1 MTNHR
6 KYSSGFINAS
16 SRFASILLILLVIIA
31 SMFGG
36 TIITSLAQGESPD
49 PVRYLH
55 KVKIG
60 DKSYCFF
67 VEKNVVLT
75 PSEIA
80 KKENG
85 EPRTDEELTALILEK
100 AGLYM
105 KEPNCN
111 ESSHSR
117 ITFADWTK
125 DKGSF
130 SLSKADLESLRG
142 AAPKDGST
150 VKLYIDP
157 LISTEKASKPAA
169 PSVISPTAATT
180 PTEPAEGST
189 DTNGESTNPSGE
201 STDPATDPS
210 DPSSGSTDP
219 ATDPSDPS
227 GGSTDPATD
236 PSDPSGGSTDPAT
249 DPSDPSGGSTDPAT
263 DPTDPSGGSTDPATD
278 PTDPSSGSADP
289 VVPPVPVPEE
299 ITWYPVSALTSP
311 SLLFVVVAT
320 EKDSKYVE
328 EICEAKKEASKEE
341 TTAETTVQPQT
352 VAPVKKPKT
361 PKAVTPPEETL
372 PEFKTIK
379 MYDRSGGPLEETLKD
394 GDPVTLTWITP
405 KGNSTSKKS
414 FFDRI
419 PGGVLGLAAIAAA
432 VGFIAFAIVKRKKS
446 SEEEQ

>member
-60 DKSYCFF
+60 NKSYCFF

-111 ESSHSR
+111 ESSHSK

-180 PTEPAEGST
+180 PTEPEGST

-210 DPSSGSTDP
+210 DPS
-219 ATDPSDPS
+219 
-227 GGSTDPATD
+227 
-236 PSDPSGGSTDPAT
+236 
-249 DPSDPSGGSTDPAT
+249 GGSTDPAT
-263 DPTDPSGGSTDPATD
+263 DPTDPSGESTDPATD

-361 PKAVTPPEETL
+361 PKAVTPPEEEL

-419 PGGVLGLAAIAAA
+419 PGGALGLAAIAAA
-432 VGFIAFAIVKRKKS
+432 GALTAFVIIKRKKS

>member
-1 MTNHR
+1 MLNYR
-6 KYSSGFINAS
+6 KYSSGFINVSYRLA
-16 SRFASILLILLVIIA
+16 AILLILLVIIA
-31 SMFGG
+31 SMFCG
-36 TIITSLAQGESPD
+36 TIITTLAQGEDPD
-49 PVRYLH
+49 PVRCLH
-55 KVKIG
+55 KVKVE

-80 KKENG
+80 VKENG

-111 ESSHSR
+111 ESSHPK
-117 ITFADWTK
+117 ITFADWNK

-130 SLSKADLESLRG
+130 SLSKVDLESLRG

-157 LISTEKASKPAA
+157 LISTEKAPKPASA
-169 PSVISPTAATT
+169 SVISPTDTTT
-180 PTEPAEGST
+180 PTKPADGSK
-189 DTNGESTNPSGE
+189 DTNGESANPDGG
-201 STDPATDPS
+201 STDPD
-210 DPSSGSTDP
+210 SGSTDP
-219 ATDPSDPS
+219 D
-227 GGSTDPATD
+227 GGSTDPD
-236 PSDPSGGSTDPAT
+236 SGSTDP
-249 DPSDPSGGSTDPAT
+249 SG
-263 DPTDPSGGSTDPATD
+263 
-278 PTDPSSGSADP
+278 DP
-289 VVPPVPVPEE
+289 VPVPVPVPEE
-299 ITWYPVSALTSP
+299 ITWYPVSELTSP

-328 EICEAKKEASKEE
+328 EICEPKKEEAPP
-341 TTAETTVQPQT
+341 TVVEQPQ
-352 VAPVKKPKT
+352 VAAPVKKPKAAKVA
-361 PKAVTPPEETL
+361 PAPEEEL

-419 PGGVLGLAAIAAA
+419 PGGALGLAAIVAAG
-432 VGFIAFAIVKRKKS
+432 GFIAFAIVKRKKS

>member
-1 MTNHR
+1 
-6 KYSSGFINAS
+6 
-16 SRFASILLILLVIIA
+16 
-31 SMFGG
+31 MFGG

-55 KVKIG
+55 KVKVG

-111 ESSHSR
+111 ESSHSK

-142 AAPKDGST
+142 ATPKDGAT
-150 VKLYIDP
+150 IKLYIDP
-157 LISTEKASKPAA
+157 LISTQPAVKPS
-169 PSVISPTAATT
+169 PSSVISPTAATT
-180 PTEPAEGST
+180 PTEPAE
-189 DTNGESTNPSGE
+189 E
-201 STDPATDPS
+201 STDPNDGSTNPDGGSTNPDDGS
-210 DPSSGSTDP
+210 TNPDSGSTNPDGDSTNP
-219 ATDPSDPS
+219 D
-227 GGSTDPATD
+227 GGSTNPD
-236 PSDPSGGSTDPAT
+236 GGSTNPDGDSTNPDGGSSNPDGDST
-249 DPSDPSGGSTDPAT
+249 NPDGGSTNPDGDSTNPDGESSSPDGDST
-263 DPTDPSGGSTDPATD
+263 KPDGGSSNPDGDSAN
-278 PTDPSSGSADP
+278 PSVDP
-289 VVPPVPVPEE
+289 VPVPVPVPEE

-328 EICEAKKEASKEE
+328 EICETKKEEPAPE
-341 TTAETTVQPQT
+341 ATVQPQT

-361 PKAVTPPEETL
+361 PKAVTPPEEEL

-405 KGNSTSKKS
+405 KGNSISKKS

-419 PGGVLGLAAIAAA
+419 PGGALGLVAIAAA

>member
-16 SRFASILLILLVIIA
+16 SRFATILLILLVIIA

-55 KVKIG
+55 KVKVG

-111 ESSHSR
+111 ESSHPK
-117 ITFADWTK
+117 ITFADWNK

-142 AAPKDGST
+142 ATPKDGST

-249 DPSDPSGGSTDPAT
+249 DPTDPSGGSTDPAT
-263 DPTDPSGGSTDPATD
+263 DPTDPSG
-278 PTDPSSGSADP
+278 GSADP

-299 ITWYPVSALTSP
+299 ITWYPVASLTSP

-328 EICEAKKEASKEE
+328 EICEAKKEESQP
-341 TTAETTVQPQT
+341 TATEQPQT

-419 PGGVLGLAAIAAA
+419 PGGALGLAAIAAA
-432 VGFIAFAIVKRKKS
+432 GGFIAFAIVKRKKS

>member
-60 DKSYCFF
+60 NKSYCFF

-111 ESSHSR
+111 ESSHSK

-210 DPSSGSTDP
+210 DPS
-219 ATDPSDPS
+219 
-227 GGSTDPATD
+227 
-236 PSDPSGGSTDPAT
+236 
-249 DPSDPSGGSTDPAT
+249 GGSTDPAT
-263 DPTDPSGGSTDPATD
+263 DPTDPSGESTDPATD

-432 VGFIAFAIVKRKKS
+432 IGFIAFAIVKRKKS